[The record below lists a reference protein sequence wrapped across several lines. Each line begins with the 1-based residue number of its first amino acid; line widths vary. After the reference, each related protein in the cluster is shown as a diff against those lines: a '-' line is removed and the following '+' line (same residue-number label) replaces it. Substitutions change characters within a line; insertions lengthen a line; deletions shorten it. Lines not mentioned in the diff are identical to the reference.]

1 MSYRNTARL
10 LATSLIL
17 GVVPASPGAPTAA
30 RRVAAPAVPFDCF
43 TSAWDASFEIV
54 STRYDKATNRVTWT
68 LKAKKDG
75 PVAAYE
81 AYVVD
86 PDGVEVDTIKVK
98 LTPATP
104 KVKAGATLQADLPL
118 GFTAGEPAKITIR
131 EKR

>member
-1 MSYRNTARL
+1 MNPRTLAASLLVFASAAFAGPTATRN
-10 LATSLIL
+10 S
-17 GVVPASPGAPTAA
+17 APT
-30 RRVAAPAVPFDCF
+30 VPFDCF
-43 TSAWDASFEIV
+43 TSAWDSAFEV
-54 STRYDKATNRVTWT
+54 VGTRYDKAANRVTWT

-75 PVAAYE
+75 PFPAYE

-98 LTPATP
+98 LAPTE
-104 KVKAGATLQADLPL
+104 KVKKGTQLQANLPL